1 MPKGQKKMELFNK
14 CYVSNQS
21 LDRFW
26 KNIIVYSFIYLFFIK
41 TFKLN

>member
-1 MPKGQKKMELFNK
+1 MPKGQKKIKLFNK

-26 KNIIVYSFIYLFFIK
+26 KNIIVSLFVCLFIFY
-41 TFKLN
+41 